1 MADLE
6 QNGGLG
12 DVFQTSTQWTDQLSD
27 RRRKKR
33 KTQTSKGSSS
43 DNYIKMDID
52 EFKTLSTDEKLSALF
67 TKFNFNNKTLTE
79 LDAKMDK
86 CLQISSDVKTNKNVS
101 TIMRQVYCFWNINL
115 LTLKPAVDVKI
126 SCLSDLQKKRMKT
139 VSCR

>member
-12 DVFQTSTQWTDQLSD
+12 NVFQTSTQWTDQLSD

-33 KTQTSKGSSS
+33 KAQTSKGSSS
-43 DNYIKMDID
+43 DNYNKMDID

-67 TKFNFNNKTLTE
+67 TKFNFHNEHLTE

-86 CLQISSDVKTNKNVS
+86 CQQISSDVKTNKNV
-101 TIMRQVYCFWNINL
+101 
-115 LTLKPAVDVKI
+115 
-126 SCLSDLQKKRMKT
+126 
-139 VSCR
+139 